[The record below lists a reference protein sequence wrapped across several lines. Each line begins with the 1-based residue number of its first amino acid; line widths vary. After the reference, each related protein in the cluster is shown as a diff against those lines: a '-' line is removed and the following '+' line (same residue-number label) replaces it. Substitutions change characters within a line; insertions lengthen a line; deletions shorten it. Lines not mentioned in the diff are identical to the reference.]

1 MKGIFVTGT
10 DTGSG
15 KSVVT
20 GLLAKYLRE
29 KGHKVV
35 TQKWVQTGSSFS
47 ADINLHLK
55 IMGVSKGAIK
65 EHLDCV
71 CPYIF
76 KLPASPHLAAKAEK
90 KKIKIARIKQSFKSL
105 SSKFDTFAPP
115 KAGLSI
121 NPERSRRIDFVI
133 VEGIGGAL
141 VPVNEKRL
149 VIDIAKELGL
159 PVLVV
164 AQNKLGA
171 INHIL
176 MTIEVL
182 KQRKMKILGIVFNNC
197 QGQNKLILRD
207 NPEIIRKMTKQ
218 KILGVLPW
226 NKRFDLLYKKF
237 LPIAVK
243 INV

>member
-10 DTGSG
+10 DTGVG
-15 KSVVT
+15 KSIVT

-29 KGHKVV
+29 KGHKVI
-35 TQKWVQTGSSFS
+35 TQKWVQTGSRFS

-55 IMGVSKGAIK
+55 IMGISKSAIK

-90 KKIKIARIKQSFKSL
+90 KKIEIARIKQSFKSL
-105 SSKFDTFAPP
+105 SAKF
-115 KAGLSI
+115 
-121 NPERSRRIDFVI
+121 DFVI

-149 VIDIAKELGL
+149 VIDIARELGL

-164 AQNKLGA
+164 AQNKIGA

-182 KQRKMKILGIVFNNC
+182 KQRKMNILGIVFNNC
-197 QGQNKLILRD
+197 LGQNKLILQN
-207 NPEIIRKMTKQ
+207 NPEIVRKITRQ

-226 NKRFDLLYKKF
+226 NKRLDLLYKEF
-237 LPIAVK
+237 LPIAAK
-243 INV
+243 III

>member
-10 DTGSG
+10 DTGVG
-15 KSVVT
+15 KSIIT

-29 KGHKVV
+29 KGYKVV
-35 TQKWVQTGSSFS
+35 TQKWVQTGSRLS

-55 IMGVSKGAIK
+55 IMGVAKGAIK
-65 EHLDCV
+65 DHLDCV

-76 KLPASPHLAAKAEK
+76 KLPASPHLAAKAENR
-90 KKIKIARIKQSFKSL
+90 KINITRIKQSFKSL
-105 SSKFDTFAPP
+105 SSKF
-115 KAGLSI
+115 
-121 NPERSRRIDFVI
+121 DFVI

-141 VPVNEKRL
+141 VPVNDKRL
-149 VIDIAKELGL
+149 VIDIARELGL
-159 PVLVV
+159 PVLIV

-182 KQRKMKILGIVFNNC
+182 KQRKMKILGILFNNC
-197 QGQNKLILRD
+197 PGQNKLILQD
-207 NPEIIRKMTKQ
+207 NPEIIRKMTQQ

-226 NKRFDLLYKKF
+226 NKRLDLLYKKF
-237 LPIAVK
+237 LPIAARISV
-243 INV
+243 

>member
-10 DTGSG
+10 DTGVG
-15 KSVVT
+15 KSIVT
-20 GLLAKYLRE
+20 GFLAKYLRE
-29 KGHKVV
+29 KGCKVV
-35 TQKWVQTGSSFS
+35 TQKWVQTGSRFS

-55 IMGVSKGAIK
+55 IMGVSKSLIK

-76 KLPASPHLAAKAEK
+76 KLPASPHLAAKAEH
-90 KKIKIARIKQSFKSL
+90 KKIKIAKIKKSFKLL
-105 SSKFDTFAPP
+105 SSKF
-115 KAGLSI
+115 
-121 NPERSRRIDFVI
+121 DFVI

-141 VPVNEKRL
+141 VPLNEKHL

-182 KQRKMKILGIVFNNC
+182 SKRKMKILGVLFNNC
-197 QGQNKLILRD
+197 QGQDKLILKD
-207 NPEIIRKMTKQ
+207 NPDIIRKITGQ
-218 KILGVLPW
+218 NILGVLPW
-226 NKRFDLLYKKF
+226 NKRFSLLYKRF
-237 LPIAVK
+237 LPIAGK
-243 INV
+243 IIA

>member
-15 KSVVT
+15 KSTVT
-20 GLLAKYLRE
+20 GLLAKYLRG
-29 KGHKVV
+29 KGDKVI
-35 TQKWVQTGSSFS
+35 TQKWVQTGSRFS

-55 IMGVSKGAIK
+55 IMGVSKNEIK

-76 KLPASPHLAAKAEK
+76 KLPASPHLAAKAEN
-90 KKIKIARIKQSFKSL
+90 KKINIARIKQSFKSL
-105 SSKFDTFAPP
+105 SSKFD
-115 KAGLSI
+115 
-121 NPERSRRIDFVI
+121 FVI

-141 VPVNEKRL
+141 VPVDEKRL
-149 VIDIAKELGL
+149 VIDIANELGL

-164 AQNKLGA
+164 GQNKIGA

-197 QGQNKLILRD
+197 PGQNKLVLQD
-207 NPEIIRKMTKQ
+207 NPEIVRKITKQ
-218 KILGVLPW
+218 KILGVLPRQ
-226 NKRFDLLYKKF
+226 KRLDLLYKKF
-237 LPIAVK
+237 LPIAAK
-243 INV
+243 III

>member
-1 MKGIFVTGT
+1 MRGIFIAGT
-10 DTGSG
+10 DTGVG
-15 KSVVT
+15 KSIVT

-29 KGHKVV
+29 KGYKVV
-35 TQKWVQTGSSFS
+35 TQKWVQTGSRFS

-55 IMGVSKGAIK
+55 IMGVSKGTIK
-65 EHLDCV
+65 EYLDCV
-71 CPYIF
+71 CPYVF

-90 KKIKIARIKQSFKSL
+90 KKIEITKIKKSFKLL
-105 SSKFDTFAPP
+105 SSKF
-115 KAGLSI
+115 
-121 NPERSRRIDFVI
+121 DFVI

-176 MTIEVL
+176 MTVEAL
-182 KQRKMKILGIVFNNC
+182 NKRKIKILGILFNNC
-197 QGQNKLILRD
+197 KGQNKLILKD
-207 NPEIIRKMTKQ
+207 NPDIVK
-218 KILGVLPW
+218 KITGQNVLGVLPW
-226 NKRFDLLYKKF
+226 NKRFSLLYKRF
-237 LPIAVK
+237 LPIAGK
-243 INV
+243 IIQQ

>member
-10 DTGSG
+10 DTGVG
-15 KSVVT
+15 KSIIT
-20 GLLAKYLRE
+20 GFLAKYLQA
-29 KGHKVV
+29 KGCKVI
-35 TQKWVQTGSSFS
+35 TQKWVQTGSRFS

-76 KLPASPHLAAKAEK
+76 KLPASPHLAAKAEN
-90 KKIKIARIKQSFKSL
+90 KKINIVRIKQSFKSL
-105 SSKFDTFAPP
+105 SSEFDT
-115 KAGLSI
+115 
-121 NPERSRRIDFVI
+121 VI

-149 VIDIAKELGL
+149 VIDIVKELSL
-159 PVLVV
+159 SVLVV
-164 AQNKLGA
+164 AQNKIGA

-182 KQRKMKILGIVFNNC
+182 KQRKMKILGIIFNNC
-197 QGQNKLILRD
+197 PGQNKLVLQD
-207 NPEIIRKMTKQ
+207 NPEIIRKITKQ

-226 NKRFDLLYKKF
+226 NKRPGLLYKKF
-237 LPIAVK
+237 LPIAAK
-243 INV
+243 IIT

>member
-10 DTGSG
+10 DTGVG
-15 KSVVT
+15 KSIVT
-20 GLLAKYLRE
+20 GLLARYLRE
-29 KGHKVV
+29 KGYKVV

-55 IMGVSKGAIK
+55 IMGVSRGLIK
-65 EHLDCV
+65 EYLDCV

-76 KLPASPHLAAKAEK
+76 KLPASPHLAAKAEN
-90 KKIKIARIKQSFKSL
+90 KKINIARIKRSFKSL
-105 SSKFDTFAPP
+105 SSKF
-115 KAGLSI
+115 
-121 NPERSRRIDFVI
+121 DFVI

-149 VIDIAKELGL
+149 VIDIARELGL

-164 AQNKLGA
+164 AQNKIGA

-197 QGQNKLILRD
+197 PGQNKLILQD
-207 NPEIIRKMTKQ
+207 NPEIIRKITKQ

-226 NKRFDLLYKKF
+226 DKRLDLLYKRF
-237 LPIAVK
+237 LPTALK
-243 INV
+243 ISV